1 MGQKPPVNTALIIYL
16 VRVSFFSTLTSVTC
30 TFFSFFVG
38 NKLFLLFPM
47 EQFIKLH
54 ENKVVSRL
62 VRKLGRKKIKNMD

>member
-16 VRVSFFSTLTSVTC
+16 VHVSFFSTLTSVTG

-38 NKLFLLFPM
+38 NKSFLLFPM

-54 ENKVVSRL
+54 KNKIVSRL
-62 VRKLGRKKIKNMD
+62 LQKRVQKNK

>member
-16 VRVSFFSTLTSVTC
+16 VHVSFLSTLTSVTG

-47 EQFIKLH
+47 EQFIKLQ
-54 ENKVVSRL
+54 
-62 VRKLGRKKIKNMD
+62 